1 MKKQRT
7 QQENGL
13 SELQGSDIPKAVR
26 KKNGLRLKA
35 KHHRRL
41 VKGLAGVAACAV
53 LVGGTFAVNALFF
66 NKAAPNTVEEGFVT
80 VSYELPTDGSTPDM
94 HSALENIGYM
104 NTRFRAQT
112 NYYSEMSGTV
122 DTMLTQQVNTWKQ
135 YHDGV
140 LVQTDIT
147 RSSMVNSARQFCYV
161 GDRVIWRDA
170 AGGPST
176 YNGLDTEWQTGD
188 PAGNMTIDDF
198 KASRGLPGTE
208 FSVYVI
214 NEDTLLGAEEVVS
227 NGDGTYS
234 QTYYLDPATDKAPA
248 YYVNQMMTTG
258 GLTGLPTF
266 EYITV
271 TYTFDSTWQV
281 LASDIDESYTATMG
295 ISVGCRATYHTAYEY
310 GTEKAESTVYEDY
323 YSEYASKPATGAEEE
338 SPVTAAG
345 CLSSAFAPVLQGPA
359 TFRLGL
365 TLDDKAVEGLVYVN
379 AADLSAMELRAR
391 IGALYVAYAGGDVY
405 LRIGDNFRGSLDP
418 MQFATLFTAM
428 TGEGDGSALDT
439 DALLEQLGSGTF
451 TVAQDNRSAA
461 LSSVLTISGMELP
474 VDFAF
479 DIAEDGK
486 TVSLDSV
493 TTQLTLAGM
502 QVGAELS
509 YSSASVPEVGDPATY
524 SDLTGMVLKL
534 ADLVTGD
541 AMDVDLAFTLPTEI
555 GDIALRGNVALDF
568 ASLSV
573 RGSLD
578 LAFNGAQKTLDFAY
592 QSDASVVYLA
602 MDGVKVRVAVSDVME
617 IVTDLLGASL
627 AMPEASVDAASLID
641 TLLSLDL
648 ASMVSTSEEGV
659 TIAAGQLLAA
669 LGVSLDLGDV
679 TIGETENGV
688 SVSAMGADIALAPTQ
703 AFTVTA
709 GDYADY
715 VDVGPW
721 LEAVASLATAQAL
734 EADVAYETE
743 ELAVNGT
750 LELDF
755 ATLSVKGE
763 VSVTWNNITKQ
774 IAFAYTQV
782 SGEHIVYL
790 AVDGIK
796 VKASVAEVMDL
807 LGGLFTVKTPETNV
821 DAYELLTALFS
832 LDLSEVITLTND
844 GITLDATQL
853 LALLGVDLSIGEVEV
868 TRTENGVSVSAMGAD
883 IALAPGEAFT
893 VTAGDYADYVDV
905 GPWLEAVASLATAQA
920 LEADVAYETEELAV
934 NGTLELDF
942 ATLSVKGEVSVT
954 WNNITKQIAFA
965 YTQVSGEHIV
975 YLAVDGIKVKASVA
989 EVMDLLGGLFTVK
1002 TPETNVDAYE
1012 LLTALFS
1019 LDLSE
1024 VITLTNDGITLDAT
1038 QLLALLGVDLS
1049 IGDVEL
1055 TRTDDG
1061 VAVSAMGA
1069 DIALAPTQAFTV
1081 TAGDYTD
1088 YVDVVPWLEAVASL
1102 ATAQALEADVA
1113 YETEELAVN
1122 GTLELDFATLSVKG
1136 EVSVTWNNITKQIA
1150 FAYTQVSGEH
1160 IVYLAVDGIKVK
1172 ASVAEVMDLLG
1183 GLFTVKTPETNVD
1196 AYELLTALFS
1206 LDLSEVITLTNDG
1219 ITLDATQLL
1228 ALLGVDLSI
1237 GEVEVTRTENGV
1249 AVSAMGA
1256 DIALA
1261 PTQAFTVTAGDYTDY
1276 VDAVPWIEAIMQLV
1290 QAKAWMLE
1298 ISYTSPDEDIR
1309 LAGTLAFD
1317 LASESV
1323 ACGMNIDVKGV
1334 RKGLSFAYDPDG
1346 DIFCNFDG
1354 IRIRATA
1361 SELTAFLSELLGDMP
1376 QTDESIDVQELLTKL
1391 LSLDLSTLV
1400 TVTEDGIRADATQLL
1415 SLFGIDLALGDVQL
1429 SLFSRGVRI
1438 EALGLTLSLSP
1449 GVPFEVDGGSYHN
1462 YVDVTPLFDEI
1473 MTVLT
1478 KQEIALSGSLDIVYG
1493 DLALDVAVENGVLS
1507 WKNGIALCADLTVT
1521 VGETKL
1527 SVSVDANE
1535 NRVRIVFGT
1544 LAVELSYSE
1553 LEDLKA
1559 TFADVYA
1566 RIAEIVN
1573 RSAANGS
1580 FLPAQAE
1587 ELGSQLGAGA
1597 AVTDLLASLDLQ
1609 SLLQQLKLGGA
1620 SDREGS
1626 IATITLSGAVLDL
1639 CMAQRGVALYVNDFA
1654 LGGVSLGGML
1664 QVCASEGE
1672 NVQVQR
1678 EYLKVRDLCELI
1690 DFVGA
1695 AVGTLASPD
1704 LSIAFTDGVTVN
1716 TADESTKFT
1725 INGKLV
1731 YHSGLSG
1738 AGFPIVVDT
1747 QGKVITVDPDA
1758 YLYFNLLL
1766 DEKDEAGTD
1775 LNFEFWMLDSNG
1787 DRELE
1792 FFVSLSKF
1800 LPDSNTASNPLRF
1813 AVSASDVMTLLS
1825 GGLSL
1830 VGGEGGVLDK
1840 FLVGMGVPEKAV
1852 AALFTVLDE
1861 YLVDK
1866 WLTPDEA
1873 GQFAAVGDML
1883 MNTLGIREKLE
1894 TMLGGVSDTVSGALE
1909 DVDLGS
1915 MAVDPAAYL
1924 KSFGL
1929 SYGDNGEVQFTLRL
1943 NSDLVFGGEGM
1954 QPLTITMSKAES
1966 GGESY
1971 LTAIA
1976 LSNIYGNNNAERTS
1990 IPFAFD
1996 YAALTLVNDGNVATV
2011 TQSGEQIANI
2021 TFANYQNYTFAGVD
2035 DLLKS
2040 LALSAT
2046 HKTQDG
2052 YALNDSFY
2060 ISGTATVS
2068 VIGILN
2074 ITAQIPGITVSL
2086 DENGNISANIKLE
2099 IPAVFGVTNGDTTF
2113 EMTIFDGMAYM
2124 RRTQTTRL
2132 GFGWT
2137 DCNIVNY
2144 RVMPLSSFFADILNQ
2159 LKYILNLT
2167 DLIASQIKPGSTPP
2181 ETVIEDYGV
2190 VLYNYLKSYSYT
2202 AKADGT
2208 GGNWVL
2214 TMNGNYLTD
2223 SVLSDI
2229 GITLGSEQYNGTDN
2243 VLRTLDVTTKLVSI
2257 IDLTA
2262 NLAFRN
2268 PMNTWEEGYSDLT
2281 DDIAAQFENVDF
2293 ASYDWSAQAENYYIV
2308 PEQKTIRYT
2317 LEGEVL
2323 GEQTVWYNGSSML
2336 SQLSYPD
2343 LSGYARE
2350 GYTLAWSDSI
2360 AEDGTISAAY
2370 TPKRYDVTFVSPEKL
2385 GDDWTLQA
2393 DGSYTLAMQ
2402 MDYDAKVE
2410 IRWGESSHTFTVGTQ
2425 NNVFDLGA
2433 VVGDSQVVWNGTE
2446 LDLLANGATI
2456 LIPLMPD
2463 TVIYTSNG
2471 VAFTLGEATNVTT
2484 AEATFNMTYTL
2495 ETPAADGYTFLGWY
2509 MVGENGLT
2517 EVTSLSYT
2525 GGGNETTVS
2534 ALWMSNLQANVTGKS
2549 KVKNG
2554 GSWYNSK
2561 YDHSATVEISGG
2573 KIAGALTDTDSSV
2586 SVSTMY
2592 VFKLAR
2598 VFMFDNQER
2607 TASVSEYRYLS
2618 SASATINA
2626 SGRDEMT
2633 VEVQVT
2639 YTFSY
2644 RTADGTVAQRTVTTP
2659 TLTVVAEF

>member
-104 NTRFRAQT
+104 NSRFRAQT

-135 YHDGV
+135 YSGGV

-365 TLDDKAVEGLVYVN
+365 TLDERAVEGLVYVN
-379 AADLSAMELRAR
+379 AADLSSMEVRAQ
-391 IGALYVAYAGGDVY
+391 IGALYVAYTGEDVY

-428 TGEGDGSALDT
+428 TGEGDGSAPDT

-688 SVSAMGADIALAPTQ
+688 SVSALGADIALAPGE
-703 AFTVTA
+703 AFTVKA
-709 GDYADY
+709 EDYADY

-750 LELDF
+750 LQLDF

-763 VSVTWNNITKQ
+763 AAVAWNGITKNIT
-774 IAFAYTQV
+774 FAYTQV

-821 DAYELLTALFS
+821 DTYELLTALFS

-868 TRTENGVSVSAMGAD
+868 TRTENGVSVSALGAD
-883 IALAPGEAFT
+883 IALAPGE
-893 VTAGDYADYVDV
+893 
-905 GPWLEAVASLATAQA
+905 
-920 LEADVAYETEELAV
+920 
-934 NGTLELDF
+934 
-942 ATLSVKGEVSVT
+942 
-954 WNNITKQIAFA
+954 
-965 YTQVSGEHIV
+965 
-975 YLAVDGIKVKASVA
+975 
-989 EVMDLLGGLFTVK
+989 
-1002 TPETNVDAYE
+1002 
-1012 LLTALFS
+1012 
-1019 LDLSE
+1019 
-1024 VITLTNDGITLDAT
+1024 
-1038 QLLALLGVDLS
+1038 
-1049 IGDVEL
+1049 
-1055 TRTDDG
+1055 
-1061 VAVSAMGA
+1061 
-1069 DIALAPTQAFTV
+1069 
-1081 TAGDYTD
+1081 
-1088 YVDVVPWLEAVASL
+1088 
-1102 ATAQALEADVA
+1102 
-1113 YETEELAVN
+1113 
-1122 GTLELDFATLSVKG
+1122 
-1136 EVSVTWNNITKQIA
+1136 
-1150 FAYTQVSGEH
+1150 
-1160 IVYLAVDGIKVK
+1160 
-1172 ASVAEVMDLLG
+1172 
-1183 GLFTVKTPETNVD
+1183 
-1196 AYELLTALFS
+1196 
-1206 LDLSEVITLTNDG
+1206 
-1219 ITLDATQLL
+1219 
-1228 ALLGVDLSI
+1228 
-1237 GEVEVTRTENGV
+1237 
-1249 AVSAMGA
+1249 
-1256 DIALA
+1256 
-1261 PTQAFTVTAGDYTDY
+1261 AFTVTAGDYTDY

-1309 LAGTLAFD
+1309 LAGALAFD

-1391 LSLDLSTLV
+1391 LSLDLSTLL

-1449 GVPFEVDGGSYHN
+1449 GVPFEVDGGSYRN

-1478 KQEIALSGSLDIVYG
+1478 KQEIALSGSLDVVYG

-1672 NVQVQR
+1672 TVQVQR
-1678 EYLKVRDLCELI
+1678 EYLTVRDLCELI

-1954 QPLTITMSKAES
+1954 QPLTITMSKTDRE
-1966 GGESY
+1966 GESY

-1996 YAALTLVNDGNVATV
+1996 YASLTLVNDGNVATV

-2046 HKTQDG
+2046 NKTQDG

-2074 ITAQIPGITVSL
+2074 ITAQIPGISVSL

-2132 GFGWT
+2132 GLGWT

-2433 VVGDSQVVWNGTE
+2433 VVGDSQVAWNGTE

-2456 LIPLMPD
+2456 LIPLTPD

-2484 AEATFNMTYTL
+2484 AEATFDMTYTL

-2573 KIAGALTDTDSSV
+2573 KLSGALTDTDSSV

>member
-7 QQENGL
+7 QQESEL
-13 SELQGSDIPKAVR
+13 SELKGRDIPKTVR
-26 KKNGLRLKA
+26 KKNGMRLKA

-135 YHDGV
+135 YSGGV

-310 GTEKAESTVYEDY
+310 DTEKAESTVYEDY

-418 MQFATLFTAM
+418 VQFATLFTAM
-428 TGEGDGSALDT
+428 TGEGDGSAPDT

-541 AMDVDLAFTLPTEI
+541 AMDVDLAYTLPTEI

-627 AMPEASVDAASLID
+627 AMPEASVDVASLID
-641 TLLSLDL
+641 ALLSLDL
-648 ASMVSTSEEGV
+648 ASMVSTSEEGITV
-659 TIAAGQLLAA
+659 AAGQLLAA

-688 SVSAMGADIALAPTQ
+688 CVSAMGADIALAPTQ
-703 AFTVTA
+703 AFTVKA
-709 GDYADY
+709 EDYADY

-763 VSVTWNNITKQ
+763 VGVTWNGITKNIT
-774 IAFAYTQV
+774 FAYMQGN
-782 SGEHIVYL
+782 GEHIVYL

-868 TRTENGVSVSAMGAD
+868 TRTENGVSVSALGAD
-883 IALAPGEAFT
+883 IALAPTQAFT

-942 ATLSVKGEVSVT
+942 ATLSVKGEVGVT
-954 WNNITKQIAFA
+954 WNGITKNITFA
-965 YTQVSGEHIV
+965 YMQGNGEHIV

-1055 TRTDDG
+1055 TRTD
-1061 VAVSAMGA
+1061 
-1069 DIALAPTQAFTV
+1069 
-1081 TAGDYTD
+1081 
-1088 YVDVVPWLEAVASL
+1088 
-1102 ATAQALEADVA
+1102 
-1113 YETEELAVN
+1113 
-1122 GTLELDFATLSVKG
+1122 
-1136 EVSVTWNNITKQIA
+1136 
-1150 FAYTQVSGEH
+1150 
-1160 IVYLAVDGIKVK
+1160 
-1172 ASVAEVMDLLG
+1172 
-1183 GLFTVKTPETNVD
+1183 
-1196 AYELLTALFS
+1196 
-1206 LDLSEVITLTNDG
+1206 
-1219 ITLDATQLL
+1219 
-1228 ALLGVDLSI
+1228 
-1237 GEVEVTRTENGV
+1237 NGV

-1261 PTQAFTVTAGDYTDY
+1261 PGEAFTVTAEDYADY
-1276 VDAVPWIEAIMQLV
+1276 VDAVPWIEAILSLA

-1309 LAGTLAFD
+1309 LAGALAFD

-1438 EALGLTLSLSP
+1438 EARGLTLSLSP
-1449 GVPFEVDGGSYHN
+1449 GVPFEVDGGSYRN

-1478 KQEIALSGSLDIVYG
+1478 KQEIALSGSLDVVYG

-1672 NVQVQR
+1672 TVQVQR
-1678 EYLKVRDLCELI
+1678 EYLTVRDLCELI

-1894 TMLGGVSDTVSGALE
+1894 TMLGGVSDTVNGALE

-1954 QPLTITMSKAES
+1954 QPLTITMSKTDRE
-1966 GGESY
+1966 GESY

-2074 ITAQIPGITVSL
+2074 ITAQIPGISVSL

-2484 AEATFNMTYTL
+2484 AEATFDMTYTL

>member
-135 YHDGV
+135 YSGGV

-310 GTEKAESTVYEDY
+310 DTEKAESTVYEDY
-323 YSEYASKPATGAEEE
+323 YSEYASKPATGAEDGN
-338 SPVTAAG
+338 SVTAAG

-379 AADLSAMELRAR
+379 AADLSAMELRAQ
-391 IGALYVAYAGGDVY
+391 IGTLYVAYAGEDVY

-418 MQFATLFTAM
+418 VQFATLFTAM
-428 TGEGDGSALDT
+428 TGEGDGSAPDT
-439 DALLEQLGSGTF
+439 DALLEQLGGGTF

-541 AMDVDLAFTLPTEI
+541 AMDVDLAYTLPTEI

-627 AMPEASVDAASLID
+627 AMPEASVDVASLID
-641 TLLSLDL
+641 ALLSLDL
-648 ASMVSTSEEGV
+648 ASMVSTSEEGITV
-659 TIAAGQLLAA
+659 AAGQLLAA

-688 SVSAMGADIALAPTQ
+688 CVSAMGADIALAPGE

-734 EADVAYETE
+734 EADVAYKTE
-743 ELAVNGT
+743 ELDVSGT

-763 VSVTWNNITKQ
+763 AAVAWNGITKNIT
-774 IAFAYTQV
+774 FAYTQV

-868 TRTENGVSVSAMGAD
+868 TRTENGVSVSALGAD

-893 VTAGDYADYVDV
+893 VTAGDYADYVDA

-942 ATLSVKGEVSVT
+942 ATLSVKGEAAVT
-954 WNNITKQIAFA
+954 WNGITKNITFA
-965 YTQVSGEHIV
+965 YTQASGEHIV

-1002 TPETNVDAYE
+1002 
-1012 LLTALFS
+1012 
-1019 LDLSE
+1019 
-1024 VITLTNDGITLDAT
+1024 I
-1038 QLLALLGVDLS
+1038 
-1049 IGDVEL
+1049 
-1055 TRTDDG
+1055 
-1061 VAVSAMGA
+1061 
-1069 DIALAPTQAFTV
+1069 
-1081 TAGDYTD
+1081 
-1088 YVDVVPWLEAVASL
+1088 
-1102 ATAQALEADVA
+1102 
-1113 YETEELAVN
+1113 
-1122 GTLELDFATLSVKG
+1122 
-1136 EVSVTWNNITKQIA
+1136 
-1150 FAYTQVSGEH
+1150 
-1160 IVYLAVDGIKVK
+1160 
-1172 ASVAEVMDLLG
+1172 
-1183 GLFTVKTPETNVD
+1183 PETNVD

-1261 PTQAFTVTAGDYTDY
+1261 PTQAFTVTAGDYTDH

-1391 LSLDLSTLV
+1391 LSLDLSTLL
-1400 TVTEDGIRADATQLL
+1400 TVAEDGIRADATQLL

-1449 GVPFEVDGGSYHN
+1449 GVPFEVDGGSYRN

-1478 KQEIALSGSLDIVYG
+1478 KQEIALSGSLDVVYG

-1639 CMAQRGVALYVNDFA
+1639 CMAHRGVALYVNDFA

-1672 NVQVQR
+1672 TVQVQR

-1792 FFVSLSKF
+1792 FYVSLSKF

-1873 GQFAAVGDML
+1873 GQFAAVGGML

-1954 QPLTITMSKAES
+1954 QPLTITMSKTDRE
-1966 GGESY
+1966 GESY

-2132 GFGWT
+2132 GLGWT

-2293 ASYDWSAQAENYYIV
+2293 ASYDWSAQAEGFIAPEPRIV
-2308 PEQKTIRYT
+2308 RYT

-2323 GEQTVWYNGSSML
+2323 GEQTVWYDGSSMR

-2433 VVGDSQVVWNGTE
+2433 VVGDSQVAWNGTE

-2456 LIPLMPD
+2456 LIPLTPD

-2471 VAFTLGEATNVTT
+2471 VAFTLGESTNVTT
-2484 AEATFNMTYTL
+2484 AEATFDMTYTL

-2573 KIAGALTDTDSSV
+2573 KLSGALTDTDSSV

-2592 VFKLAR
+2592 VFKLAK
-2598 VFMFDNQER
+2598 VLMFDNQER

-2644 RTADGTVAQRTVTTP
+2644 RTVDGTVAQRTVTTP

>member
-310 GTEKAESTVYEDY
+310 DTEKAESTVYEDY

-379 AADLSAMELRAR
+379 AADLSSMEVRAQ
-391 IGALYVAYAGGDVY
+391 IGALYVAYAGEDVY

-428 TGEGDGSALDT
+428 TGEGDGSAPDT
-439 DALLEQLGSGTF
+439 DALLEQLGGGTF
-451 TVAQDNRSAA
+451 TVAQDNRSAT

-555 GDIALRGNVALDF
+555 GDVALRGNVALDF

-602 MDGVKVRVAVSDVME
+602 VDGVKVRVAVSDVME

-688 SVSAMGADIALAPTQ
+688 CVSAMGADIALAPGE

-774 IAFAYTQV
+774 ITFAYTQA

-868 TRTENGVSVSAMGAD
+868 TRTENGVCVSALGAD
-883 IALAPGEAFT
+883 ISLAPGEAFT
-893 VTAGDYADYVDV
+893 VTAGDYTDYVDV

-920 LEADVAYETEELAV
+920 LEADVAYKTEELAV

-942 ATLSVKGEVSVT
+942 ATLSVKGEAAVT
-954 WNNITKQIAFA
+954 WNGITKNITFAYTQASGEHIVYLAVDGIKVKASVAEVMDLLGGLFTVKTPETNVDAYELLTALFSLDLSEVITLTDEGMTLDATQLLALLGVDLSIGEVEVTRTENGVSVSALGADIALAPTQAFTVTAGDYADYVDVVPWLEAVASLATAQALEADVAYKTEEFAVNGTLELDFATLSVKGEAAVAWNGITKNITFA

-1024 VITLTNDGITLDAT
+1024 VITLTD
-1038 QLLALLGVDLS
+1038 
-1049 IGDVEL
+1049 E
-1055 TRTDDG
+1055 
-1061 VAVSAMGA
+1061 
-1069 DIALAPTQAFTV
+1069 
-1081 TAGDYTD
+1081 
-1088 YVDVVPWLEAVASL
+1088 
-1102 ATAQALEADVA
+1102 
-1113 YETEELAVN
+1113 
-1122 GTLELDFATLSVKG
+1122 
-1136 EVSVTWNNITKQIA
+1136 
-1150 FAYTQVSGEH
+1150 
-1160 IVYLAVDGIKVK
+1160 
-1172 ASVAEVMDLLG
+1172 
-1183 GLFTVKTPETNVD
+1183 
-1196 AYELLTALFS
+1196 
-1206 LDLSEVITLTNDG
+1206 G

-1261 PTQAFTVTAGDYTDY
+1261 PTQAFTVTAGDYADY
-1276 VDAVPWIEAIMQLV
+1276 VDAVPWLEAILSLA

-1391 LSLDLSTLV
+1391 LSLDLSTLL

-1429 SLFSRGVRI
+1429 SLFSRGVRV

-1449 GVPFEVDGGSYHN
+1449 GVPFEVDGGSYRN

-1507 WKNGIALCADLTVT
+1507 WKNGIALYADLTVT

-1609 SLLQQLKLGGA
+1609 SLLQQLSLGGA

-1672 NVQVQR
+1672 TVQVQR
-1678 EYLKVRDLCELI
+1678 EYLTVRDLCELI

-1704 LSIAFTDGVTVN
+1704 LSIVFTDGVTVN
-1716 TADESTKFT
+1716 TADGSNKFT

-1747 QGKVITVDPDA
+1747 QGKVVTVDPDA

-1766 DEKDEAGTD
+1766 NEVSEAGTD

-1792 FFVSLSKF
+1792 FYVSLSKF

-1990 IPFAFD
+1990 ISFAFD

-2074 ITAQIPGITVSL
+2074 ITAQIPGISVSL

-2132 GFGWT
+2132 GLGWT

-2484 AEATFNMTYTL
+2484 AEATFDMTYTL

-2592 VFKLAR
+2592 VFKLAK
-2598 VFMFDNQER
+2598 VLMFDNQER
-2607 TASVSEYRYLS
+2607 TAEVSDHRYLS
-2618 SASATINA
+2618 SASTTINA

>member
-66 NKAAPNTVEEGFVT
+66 NKAAPNTVDEGFVT

-439 DALLEQLGSGTF
+439 DALLEQLGGGTF
-451 TVAQDNRSAA
+451 TVAQDNRSAT

-602 MDGVKVRVAVSDVME
+602 VDGVKVRVAVSDVME

-715 VDVGPW
+715 VDAGPW

-734 EADVAYETE
+734 EADVAYKTG

-763 VSVTWNNITKQ
+763 VSVNWNNITKQ
-774 IAFAYTQV
+774 ITFAYTQASGEHIV
-782 SGEHIVYL
+782 YLAVDGIKVKASVAEVMDLLGGLFTVKTPETNVDAYELLTTLFSLDLSEVITLTDEGMTVDATQLLALLGVDLSIGDVEVTRTENGVSVSALGADIALAPGEAFTVTAGDYTDYVDVVPWLEAVASLATAQALEADVAYKTGELAVNGTLELDFATLSVKGEVSVNWNNITKQITFAYTQASGEHIVYL

-832 LDLSEVITLTND
+832 LDLSEV
-844 GITLDATQL
+844 
-853 LALLGVDLSIGEVEV
+853 V
-868 TRTENGVSVSAMGAD
+868 
-883 IALAPGEAFT
+883 
-893 VTAGDYADYVDV
+893 
-905 GPWLEAVASLATAQA
+905 
-920 LEADVAYETEELAV
+920 
-934 NGTLELDF
+934 
-942 ATLSVKGEVSVT
+942 
-954 WNNITKQIAFA
+954 
-965 YTQVSGEHIV
+965 
-975 YLAVDGIKVKASVA
+975 
-989 EVMDLLGGLFTVK
+989 
-1002 TPETNVDAYE
+1002 
-1012 LLTALFS
+1012 
-1019 LDLSE
+1019 
-1024 VITLTNDGITLDAT
+1024 TLTNDGITLDAT

-1055 TRTDDG
+1055 TRTD
-1061 VAVSAMGA
+1061 
-1069 DIALAPTQAFTV
+1069 
-1081 TAGDYTD
+1081 
-1088 YVDVVPWLEAVASL
+1088 
-1102 ATAQALEADVA
+1102 
-1113 YETEELAVN
+1113 
-1122 GTLELDFATLSVKG
+1122 
-1136 EVSVTWNNITKQIA
+1136 
-1150 FAYTQVSGEH
+1150 
-1160 IVYLAVDGIKVK
+1160 
-1172 ASVAEVMDLLG
+1172 
-1183 GLFTVKTPETNVD
+1183 
-1196 AYELLTALFS
+1196 
-1206 LDLSEVITLTNDG
+1206 
-1219 ITLDATQLL
+1219 
-1228 ALLGVDLSI
+1228 
-1237 GEVEVTRTENGV
+1237 NGV

-1261 PTQAFTVTAGDYTDY
+1261 PGEAFTVTAGDYTDY
-1276 VDAVPWIEAIMQLV
+1276 VDAVPWIEAILSLA

-1309 LAGTLAFD
+1309 LAGALAFD

-1334 RKGLSFAYDPDG
+1334 RKGLSFAYSVDG
-1346 DIFCNFDG
+1346 DIFFNFDG

-1361 SELTAFLSELLGDMP
+1361 SELAAFLSELLGDMP

-1400 TVTEDGIRADATQLL
+1400 TVTEDGICADATQLL

-1429 SLFSRGVRI
+1429 SLFSRGVRV

-1449 GVPFEVDGGSYHN
+1449 GVPFEVDGGSYRN

-1672 NVQVQR
+1672 TVQVQR
-1678 EYLKVRDLCELI
+1678 EYLTVRDLCELI

-1725 INGKLV
+1725 IDGKLV

-1747 QGKVITVDPDA
+1747 QGKVITVNPDA

-1954 QPLTITMSKAES
+1954 QPLTITMSKTDRE
-1966 GGESY
+1966 GESY

-1996 YAALTLVNDGNVATV
+1996 YASLTLVNDGNVATV

-2074 ITAQIPGITVSL
+2074 ITAQIPGISVSL

-2132 GFGWT
+2132 GLGWT

-2433 VVGDSQVVWNGTE
+2433 VVGDSQVAWNGTE

-2456 LIPLMPD
+2456 LIPLTPD

-2471 VAFTLGEATNVTT
+2471 VAFTLGESTNVTT
-2484 AEATFNMTYTL
+2484 AEATFDMTYTL

-2509 MVGENGLT
+2509 MVGENGMT

-2534 ALWMSNLQANVTGKS
+2534 ALWMSDLLANVTGKS

-2607 TASVSEYRYLS
+2607 TASISEYRYLS

>member
-7 QQENGL
+7 QQESEL
-13 SELQGSDIPKAVR
+13 SELKGRDIPKTVR
-26 KKNGLRLKA
+26 KKNGMRLKA

-135 YHDGV
+135 YSGGV

-310 GTEKAESTVYEDY
+310 DTEKAESTVYEDY

-418 MQFATLFTAM
+418 VQFATLFTAM
-428 TGEGDGSALDT
+428 TGEGDGSAPDT

-541 AMDVDLAFTLPTEI
+541 AMDVDLAYTLPTEI

-627 AMPEASVDAASLID
+627 AMPEASVDVASLID
-641 TLLSLDL
+641 ALLSLDL
-648 ASMVSTSEEGV
+648 ASMVSTSEEGITV
-659 TIAAGQLLAA
+659 AAGQLLAA

-688 SVSAMGADIALAPTQ
+688 CVSAMGADIALAPTQ
-703 AFTVTA
+703 AFTVKA
-709 GDYADY
+709 EDYADY

-774 IAFAYTQV
+774 IAFAYTQA

-868 TRTENGVSVSAMGAD
+868 TRTENGVSVSALGAD
-883 IALAPGEAFT
+883 IALAPTQAFT

-965 YTQVSGEHIV
+965 YTQASGEHIV

-1055 TRTDDG
+1055 TRTD
-1061 VAVSAMGA
+1061 
-1069 DIALAPTQAFTV
+1069 
-1081 TAGDYTD
+1081 
-1088 YVDVVPWLEAVASL
+1088 
-1102 ATAQALEADVA
+1102 
-1113 YETEELAVN
+1113 
-1122 GTLELDFATLSVKG
+1122 
-1136 EVSVTWNNITKQIA
+1136 
-1150 FAYTQVSGEH
+1150 
-1160 IVYLAVDGIKVK
+1160 
-1172 ASVAEVMDLLG
+1172 
-1183 GLFTVKTPETNVD
+1183 
-1196 AYELLTALFS
+1196 
-1206 LDLSEVITLTNDG
+1206 
-1219 ITLDATQLL
+1219 
-1228 ALLGVDLSI
+1228 
-1237 GEVEVTRTENGV
+1237 NGV

-1261 PTQAFTVTAGDYTDY
+1261 PGEAFTVTAEDYADY
-1276 VDAVPWIEAIMQLV
+1276 VDAVPWIEAILSLA

-1309 LAGTLAFD
+1309 LAGALAFD

-1438 EALGLTLSLSP
+1438 EARGLTLSLSP
-1449 GVPFEVDGGSYHN
+1449 GVPFEVDGGSYRN

-1478 KQEIALSGSLDIVYG
+1478 KQEIALSGSLDVVYG

-1672 NVQVQR
+1672 TVQVQR
-1678 EYLKVRDLCELI
+1678 EYLTVRDLCELI

-1894 TMLGGVSDTVSGALE
+1894 TMLGGVSDTVNGALE

-1954 QPLTITMSKAES
+1954 QPLTITMSKTDRE
-1966 GGESY
+1966 GESY

-2074 ITAQIPGITVSL
+2074 ITAQIPGISVSL

-2484 AEATFNMTYTL
+2484 AEATFDMTYTL

>member
-135 YHDGV
+135 YSGGV

-379 AADLSAMELRAR
+379 AADLSAMELRAQ
-391 IGALYVAYAGGDVY
+391 IGTLYVAYAGGDVY

-428 TGEGDGSALDT
+428 MGEGDGSALDT
-439 DALLEQLGSGTF
+439 DALLEQLGGGTF
-451 TVAQDNRSAA
+451 TVAQDNRSAT

-541 AMDVDLAFTLPTEI
+541 AMDVDLAYTLPTEI

-578 LAFNGAQKTLDFAY
+578 LVFNGAQKTLDFAY

-602 MDGVKVRVAVSDVME
+602 VDGVKVRVAVSDVME

-627 AMPEASVDAASLID
+627 AMPEASVDVASLID

-648 ASMVSTSEEGV
+648 ASMVSTSEEGITV
-659 TIAAGQLLAA
+659 AAGQLLAA

-688 SVSAMGADIALAPTQ
+688 CVSAMGADIALAPGE

-734 EADVAYETE
+734 EADVAYKTE

-763 VSVTWNNITKQ
+763 AAVAWNGITKNIT
-774 IAFAYTQV
+774 FAYTQA

-832 LDLSEVITLTND
+832 LDLSEVITLTD
-844 GITLDATQL
+844 EGMTVDATQL

-868 TRTENGVSVSAMGAD
+868 TRTENGVSVSALGAD
-883 IALAPGEAFT
+883 IALAPTQAFT
-893 VTAGDYADYVDV
+893 VTAGDYTDYVDV

-920 LEADVAYETEELAV
+920 LEADVAYKTEELAV

-942 ATLSVKGEVSVT
+942 ATLSVKGEAAVA
-954 WNNITKQIAFA
+954 WNGITKNITFA
-965 YTQVSGEHIV
+965 YTQASGEHIV

-1055 TRTDDG
+1055 TRTDNG
-1061 VAVSAMGA
+1061 VCVSALGA
-1069 DIALAPTQAFTV
+1069 DIALAP
-1081 TAGDYTD
+1081 
-1088 YVDVVPWLEAVASL
+1088 
-1102 ATAQALEADVA
+1102 
-1113 YETEELAVN
+1113 
-1122 GTLELDFATLSVKG
+1122 G
-1136 EVSVTWNNITKQIA
+1136 E
-1150 FAYTQVSGEH
+1150 
-1160 IVYLAVDGIKVK
+1160 
-1172 ASVAEVMDLLG
+1172 
-1183 GLFTVKTPETNVD
+1183 
-1196 AYELLTALFS
+1196 
-1206 LDLSEVITLTNDG
+1206 
-1219 ITLDATQLL
+1219 
-1228 ALLGVDLSI
+1228 
-1237 GEVEVTRTENGV
+1237 
-1249 AVSAMGA
+1249 
-1256 DIALA
+1256 
-1261 PTQAFTVTAGDYTDY
+1261 AFTVTAGDYTDY
-1276 VDAVPWIEAIMQLV
+1276 VDAVPWIEAILSLA

-1309 LAGTLAFD
+1309 LVGTLAFD

-1323 ACGMNIDVKGV
+1323 ACGMNIDFEGV
-1334 RKGLSFAYDPDG
+1334 RKGLSFAYSVDG
-1346 DIFCNFDG
+1346 DIFFNFDG

-1361 SELTAFLSELLGDMP
+1361 SELAAFLSELLGDMP

-1449 GVPFEVDGGSYHN
+1449 GVPFEVDGGSYRN

-1478 KQEIALSGSLDIVYG
+1478 KQEIALSGSLNVVYG

-1672 NVQVQR
+1672 TVQVQR
-1678 EYLKVRDLCELI
+1678 EYLTVRDLCELI

-1716 TADESTKFT
+1716 TADGSTKFT
-1725 INGKLV
+1725 IDGKLV

-1954 QPLTITMSKAES
+1954 QPLTITMSKTDRE
-1966 GGESY
+1966 GESY

-2074 ITAQIPGITVSL
+2074 ITAQIPGISVSL

-2132 GFGWT
+2132 GLGWT

-2167 DLIASQIKPGSTPP
+2167 DLIASQIKPGSTTP

-2229 GITLGSEQYNGTDN
+2229 GISLGSEQYNGTDN

-2293 ASYDWSAQAENYYIV
+2293 ASYDWSAQAEGFIAPEPRIV
-2308 PEQKTIRYT
+2308 RYT

-2323 GEQTVWYNGSSML
+2323 GEQTVWYDGSSML

-2471 VAFTLGEATNVTT
+2471 VSFTLGEATNVTT
-2484 AEATFNMTYTL
+2484 AEATFDMTYTL

>member
-1 MKKQRT
+1 
-7 QQENGL
+7 
-13 SELQGSDIPKAVR
+13 
-26 KKNGLRLKA
+26 
-35 KHHRRL
+35 
-41 VKGLAGVAACAV
+41 
-53 LVGGTFAVNALFF
+53 
-66 NKAAPNTVEEGFVT
+66 
-80 VSYELPTDGSTPDM
+80 
-94 HSALENIGYM
+94 
-104 NTRFRAQT
+104 
-112 NYYSEMSGTV
+112 
-122 DTMLTQQVNTWKQ
+122 
-135 YHDGV
+135 
-140 LVQTDIT
+140 
-147 RSSMVNSARQFCYV
+147 
-161 GDRVIWRDA
+161 
-170 AGGPST
+170 
-176 YNGLDTEWQTGD
+176 
-188 PAGNMTIDDF
+188 
-198 KASRGLPGTE
+198 
-208 FSVYVI
+208 
-214 NEDTLLGAEEVVS
+214 
-227 NGDGTYS
+227 
-234 QTYYLDPATDKAPA
+234 
-248 YYVNQMMTTG
+248 
-258 GLTGLPTF
+258 
-266 EYITV
+266 
-271 TYTFDSTWQV
+271 
-281 LASDIDESYTATMG
+281 
-295 ISVGCRATYHTAYEY
+295 
-310 GTEKAESTVYEDY
+310 
-323 YSEYASKPATGAEEE
+323 
-338 SPVTAAG
+338 
-345 CLSSAFAPVLQGPA
+345 
-359 TFRLGL
+359 
-365 TLDDKAVEGLVYVN
+365 
-379 AADLSAMELRAR
+379 
-391 IGALYVAYAGGDVY
+391 
-405 LRIGDNFRGSLDP
+405 
-418 MQFATLFTAM
+418 
-428 TGEGDGSALDT
+428 
-439 DALLEQLGSGTF
+439 
-451 TVAQDNRSAA
+451 
-461 LSSVLTISGMELP
+461 
-474 VDFAF
+474 
-479 DIAEDGK
+479 
-486 TVSLDSV
+486 
-493 TTQLTLAGM
+493 
-502 QVGAELS
+502 
-509 YSSASVPEVGDPATY
+509 
-524 SDLTGMVLKL
+524 
-534 ADLVTGD
+534 
-541 AMDVDLAFTLPTEI
+541 
-555 GDIALRGNVALDF
+555 
-568 ASLSV
+568 
-573 RGSLD
+573 
-578 LAFNGAQKTLDFAY
+578 
-592 QSDASVVYLA
+592 
-602 MDGVKVRVAVSDVME
+602 
-617 IVTDLLGASL
+617 
-627 AMPEASVDAASLID
+627 
-641 TLLSLDL
+641 
-648 ASMVSTSEEGV
+648 
-659 TIAAGQLLAA
+659 
-669 LGVSLDLGDV
+669 
-679 TIGETENGV
+679 
-688 SVSAMGADIALAPTQ
+688 MGADIALAPGE
-703 AFTVTA
+703 AFTVKA
-709 GDYADY
+709 EDYADY

-750 LELDF
+750 LQLDF

-774 IAFAYTQV
+774 IAFAYTQ
-782 SGEHIVYL
+782 
-790 AVDGIK
+790 A
-796 VKASVAEVMDL
+796 
-807 LGGLFTVKTPETNV
+807 
-821 DAYELLTALFS
+821 
-832 LDLSEVITLTND
+832 
-844 GITLDATQL
+844 
-853 LALLGVDLSIGEVEV
+853 
-868 TRTENGVSVSAMGAD
+868 
-883 IALAPGEAFT
+883 
-893 VTAGDYADYVDV
+893 
-905 GPWLEAVASLATAQA
+905 
-920 LEADVAYETEELAV
+920 
-934 NGTLELDF
+934 
-942 ATLSVKGEVSVT
+942 
-954 WNNITKQIAFA
+954 
-965 YTQVSGEHIV
+965 SGEHIV

-1055 TRTDDG
+1055 TRTD
-1061 VAVSAMGA
+1061 
-1069 DIALAPTQAFTV
+1069 
-1081 TAGDYTD
+1081 
-1088 YVDVVPWLEAVASL
+1088 
-1102 ATAQALEADVA
+1102 
-1113 YETEELAVN
+1113 
-1122 GTLELDFATLSVKG
+1122 
-1136 EVSVTWNNITKQIA
+1136 
-1150 FAYTQVSGEH
+1150 
-1160 IVYLAVDGIKVK
+1160 
-1172 ASVAEVMDLLG
+1172 
-1183 GLFTVKTPETNVD
+1183 
-1196 AYELLTALFS
+1196 
-1206 LDLSEVITLTNDG
+1206 
-1219 ITLDATQLL
+1219 
-1228 ALLGVDLSI
+1228 
-1237 GEVEVTRTENGV
+1237 NGV

-1261 PTQAFTVTAGDYTDY
+1261 PGEAFTVTAGDYADY
-1276 VDAVPWIEAIMQLV
+1276 VDAGPWIEAILSLA

-1298 ISYTSPDEDIR
+1298 ISYTSPDGDIR

-1334 RKGLSFAYDPDG
+1334 RKGLSFAYSVDG
-1346 DIFCNFDG
+1346 DIFFNFDG

-1361 SELTAFLSELLGDMP
+1361 SELAAFLSELLGDMP

-1449 GVPFEVDGGSYHN
+1449 GVPFEVDGGSYRN

-1478 KQEIALSGSLDIVYG
+1478 KQEIALSGSLDVVYG

-1672 NVQVQR
+1672 TVQVQR
-1678 EYLKVRDLCELI
+1678 EYLTVRDLCELI

-1894 TMLGGVSDTVSGALE
+1894 TMLDGVSDTVSGALE

-1915 MAVDPAAYL
+1915 VAVDPAAYL
-1924 KSFGL
+1924 KEFGL
-1929 SYGDNGEVQFTLRL
+1929 SYGDNGEVRFTLAL

-1954 QPLTITMSKAES
+1954 QPLTITMSKAER

-2021 TFANYQNYTFAGVD
+2021 AFANYQNYTFAGVD

-2086 DENGNISANIKLE
+2086 DESGNISANIKLE
-2099 IPAVFGVTNGDTTF
+2099 IPAVIGVTNGDTTF

-2229 GITLGSEQYNGTDN
+2229 GISLGSEQYNGTDN

-2293 ASYDWSAQAENYYIV
+2293 ASYDWSAQAEGFIAPEPRIV
-2308 PEQKTIRYT
+2308 RYT

-2323 GEQTVWYNGSSML
+2323 GEQTVWYDGSSML

-2471 VAFTLGEATNVTT
+2471 VAFTLGEETNVTT
-2484 AEATFNMTYTL
+2484 AEATFDMTYTL

-2573 KIAGALTDTDSSV
+2573 KLSGALTDTDSSV

-2592 VFKLAR
+2592 VFKLAK
-2598 VFMFDNQER
+2598 VLMFDNQER

>member
-428 TGEGDGSALDT
+428 TGEGDGSAPDT
-439 DALLEQLGSGTF
+439 DALLEQLGGGTF

-541 AMDVDLAFTLPTEI
+541 AMDVDLAFTLPTEL

-688 SVSAMGADIALAPTQ
+688 C
-703 AFTVTA
+703 
-709 GDYADY
+709 
-715 VDVGPW
+715 
-721 LEAVASLATAQAL
+721 
-734 EADVAYETE
+734 
-743 ELAVNGT
+743 
-750 LELDF
+750 
-755 ATLSVKGE
+755 
-763 VSVTWNNITKQ
+763 
-774 IAFAYTQV
+774 
-782 SGEHIVYL
+782 
-790 AVDGIK
+790 
-796 VKASVAEVMDL
+796 
-807 LGGLFTVKTPETNV
+807 
-821 DAYELLTALFS
+821 
-832 LDLSEVITLTND
+832 
-844 GITLDATQL
+844 
-853 LALLGVDLSIGEVEV
+853 
-868 TRTENGVSVSAMGAD
+868 VSAMGAD

-893 VTAGDYADYVDV
+893 VTAGDYADYVDA

-920 LEADVAYETEELAV
+920 LEADVAYEAEELAV
-934 NGTLELDF
+934 SGTLELDF
-942 ATLSVKGEVSVT
+942 ATLSVKGEVSVN
-954 WNNITKQIAFA
+954 WNNITKQITFA
-965 YTQVSGEHIV
+965 YTQASGEHIV

-1055 TRTDDG
+1055 TRTD
-1061 VAVSAMGA
+1061 
-1069 DIALAPTQAFTV
+1069 
-1081 TAGDYTD
+1081 
-1088 YVDVVPWLEAVASL
+1088 
-1102 ATAQALEADVA
+1102 
-1113 YETEELAVN
+1113 
-1122 GTLELDFATLSVKG
+1122 
-1136 EVSVTWNNITKQIA
+1136 
-1150 FAYTQVSGEH
+1150 
-1160 IVYLAVDGIKVK
+1160 
-1172 ASVAEVMDLLG
+1172 
-1183 GLFTVKTPETNVD
+1183 
-1196 AYELLTALFS
+1196 
-1206 LDLSEVITLTNDG
+1206 
-1219 ITLDATQLL
+1219 
-1228 ALLGVDLSI
+1228 
-1237 GEVEVTRTENGV
+1237 NGV

-1261 PTQAFTVTAGDYTDY
+1261 PGEAFTVTAGDYTDY

-1309 LAGTLAFD
+1309 LAGALAFD

-1429 SLFSRGVRI
+1429 SLFSCGVRI

-1449 GVPFEVDGGSYHN
+1449 GVPFEVDDGSYRN

-1478 KQEIALSGSLDIVYG
+1478 KQEIALSGSLDVDYG

-1553 LEDLKA
+1553 LEDLKV

-1672 NVQVQR
+1672 TVQVQR
-1678 EYLKVRDLCELI
+1678 EYLTVRDLCELI

-1716 TADESTKFT
+1716 TADGSNKFT

-1747 QGKVITVDPDA
+1747 QGKVVTVDPDA

-1766 DEKDEAGTD
+1766 NEVSEAGTD

-1792 FFVSLSKF
+1792 FYVSLSKF

-1883 MNTLGIREKLE
+1883 MNTLGIKEKLE

-1924 KSFGL
+1924 ELFGL

-1990 IPFAFD
+1990 ISFAFD

-2074 ITAQIPGITVSL
+2074 ITAQIPGISVSL

-2132 GFGWT
+2132 GLGWT

-2456 LIPLMPD
+2456 LIPLTPD

-2471 VAFTLGEATNVTT
+2471 VSFTLGETTNVTT
-2484 AEATFNMTYTL
+2484 AEATFDMTYTL

-2607 TASVSEYRYLS
+2607 TAEVSDHRYLS
-2618 SASATINA
+2618 SASTTINA

>member
-1 MKKQRT
+1 MKTQRT
-7 QQENGL
+7 QQESEL
-13 SELQGSDIPKAVR
+13 SELKGRDIPKTVR
-26 KKNGLRLKA
+26 KKNGMRLKA

-135 YHDGV
+135 YSGGV

-418 MQFATLFTAM
+418 VQFATLFTAM
-428 TGEGDGSALDT
+428 TGEGDGSAPDT

-641 TLLSLDL
+641 ALLSLDL

-688 SVSAMGADIALAPTQ
+688 CVSAMGADIALAPGE
-703 AFTVTA
+703 AFTVKA
-709 GDYADY
+709 EDYADY

-763 VSVTWNNITKQ
+763 AAVAWNGITKNIT
-774 IAFAYTQV
+774 
-782 SGEHIVYL
+782 
-790 AVDGIK
+790 
-796 VKASVAEVMDL
+796 
-807 LGGLFTVKTPETNV
+807 
-821 DAYELLTALFS
+821 
-832 LDLSEVITLTND
+832 
-844 GITLDATQL
+844 
-853 LALLGVDLSIGEVEV
+853 
-868 TRTENGVSVSAMGAD
+868 
-883 IALAPGEAFT
+883 
-893 VTAGDYADYVDV
+893 
-905 GPWLEAVASLATAQA
+905 
-920 LEADVAYETEELAV
+920 
-934 NGTLELDF
+934 
-942 ATLSVKGEVSVT
+942 
-954 WNNITKQIAFA
+954 FA

-1055 TRTDDG
+1055 TRTD
-1061 VAVSAMGA
+1061 
-1069 DIALAPTQAFTV
+1069 
-1081 TAGDYTD
+1081 
-1088 YVDVVPWLEAVASL
+1088 
-1102 ATAQALEADVA
+1102 
-1113 YETEELAVN
+1113 
-1122 GTLELDFATLSVKG
+1122 
-1136 EVSVTWNNITKQIA
+1136 
-1150 FAYTQVSGEH
+1150 
-1160 IVYLAVDGIKVK
+1160 
-1172 ASVAEVMDLLG
+1172 
-1183 GLFTVKTPETNVD
+1183 
-1196 AYELLTALFS
+1196 
-1206 LDLSEVITLTNDG
+1206 
-1219 ITLDATQLL
+1219 
-1228 ALLGVDLSI
+1228 
-1237 GEVEVTRTENGV
+1237 NGV

-1261 PTQAFTVTAGDYTDY
+1261 PGEAFTVTAGDYTDY

-1309 LAGTLAFD
+1309 LAGALAFD

-1391 LSLDLSTLV
+1391 LSLDLSTLL

-1449 GVPFEVDGGSYHN
+1449 GVPFEVDGGSYRN

-1478 KQEIALSGSLDIVYG
+1478 KQEIALSGSLDVVYG

-1672 NVQVQR
+1672 TVQVQR

-1725 INGKLV
+1725 IDGKLV

-1792 FFVSLSKF
+1792 FYVSLSKF

-1990 IPFAFD
+1990 ISFAFD

-2074 ITAQIPGITVSL
+2074 ITAQIPGISVSL

-2132 GFGWT
+2132 GLGWT

-2159 LKYILNLT
+2159 LKYILNVI
-2167 DLIASQIKPGSTPP
+2167 DLIASQIKPGSTTP

-2229 GITLGSEQYNGTDN
+2229 GISLGSEQYNGTDN

-2456 LIPLMPD
+2456 LIPLTPD

-2471 VAFTLGEATNVTT
+2471 VAFTLGESTNVTT
-2484 AEATFNMTYTL
+2484 AEATFDMTYTL

-2573 KIAGALTDTDSSV
+2573 KLSGALTDTDSSV

-2607 TASVSEYRYLS
+2607 TAEVSDHRYLS

>member
-379 AADLSAMELRAR
+379 AADLSAMELRAQ
-391 IGALYVAYAGGDVY
+391 IGTLYVAYAGGDVY

-418 MQFATLFTAM
+418 MQFATLFTTM

-439 DALLEQLGSGTF
+439 DALLEQLGGGTF

-541 AMDVDLAFTLPTEI
+541 AMDVDLAYTLPTEI

-602 MDGVKVRVAVSDVME
+602 MDGVQVRVAVSDVME

-627 AMPEASVDAASLID
+627 AMPEASVDVASLID

-648 ASMVSTSEEGV
+648 ASMVSTSEEGITV
-659 TIAAGQLLAA
+659 AAGQLLAA

-688 SVSAMGADIALAPTQ
+688 CVSAMGADIALAPTQ

-763 VSVTWNNITKQ
+763 VAVTWNNITKQ
-774 IAFAYTQV
+774 IAFAYTQ
-782 SGEHIVYL
+782 
-790 AVDGIK
+790 A
-796 VKASVAEVMDL
+796 
-807 LGGLFTVKTPETNV
+807 
-821 DAYELLTALFS
+821 
-832 LDLSEVITLTND
+832 
-844 GITLDATQL
+844 
-853 LALLGVDLSIGEVEV
+853 
-868 TRTENGVSVSAMGAD
+868 
-883 IALAPGEAFT
+883 
-893 VTAGDYADYVDV
+893 
-905 GPWLEAVASLATAQA
+905 
-920 LEADVAYETEELAV
+920 
-934 NGTLELDF
+934 
-942 ATLSVKGEVSVT
+942 
-954 WNNITKQIAFA
+954 
-965 YTQVSGEHIV
+965 SGEHIV

-1055 TRTDDG
+1055 TRTDNG

-1069 DIALAPTQAFTV
+1069 DIALAPGEAFTV
-1081 TAGDYTD
+1081 TAGDYAD
-1088 YVDVVPWLEAVASL
+1088 YVDVGPWLEAVASL

-1136 EVSVTWNNITKQIA
+1136 EVAVTWNNITKQIA
-1150 FAYTQVSGEH
+1150 FAYTQASGEH

-1237 GEVEVTRTENGV
+1237 GDVELTRTDNGV

-1261 PTQAFTVTAGDYTDY
+1261 PGEAFTVTAGDYADY

-1391 LSLDLSTLV
+1391 LSLDLSTLL

-1429 SLFSRGVRI
+1429 SLFSRGVRV

-1449 GVPFEVDGGSYHN
+1449 GVPFEVDGGSYRN

-1609 SLLQQLKLGGA
+1609 SLLQQLSLGGA

-1672 NVQVQR
+1672 TAQVQR

-1716 TADESTKFT
+1716 TADGSTKFT

-2074 ITAQIPGITVSL
+2074 ITAQIPGISVSL

-2229 GITLGSEQYNGTDN
+2229 GISLGSEQYNGTDN

-2293 ASYDWSAQAENYYIV
+2293 ASYDWSAQAEGFIAPEPRIV
-2308 PEQKTIRYT
+2308 RYA

-2323 GEQTVWYNGSSML
+2323 GEQTVWYDGSSML

-2471 VAFTLGEATNVTT
+2471 VSFTLGEATNVTT
-2484 AEATFNMTYTL
+2484 AEATFDMTYTL

-2573 KIAGALTDTDSSV
+2573 KLSGALTDTDSSV

>member
-310 GTEKAESTVYEDY
+310 DTEKAESTVYEDY

-379 AADLSAMELRAR
+379 AADLSAMELRAQ

-439 DALLEQLGSGTF
+439 DALLEQLGGGTF

-524 SDLTGMVLKL
+524 SDLTGIVLKL

-568 ASLSV
+568 ASLSA

-602 MDGVKVRVAVSDVME
+602 VDGVKMRVAVSDVME
-617 IVTDLLGASL
+617 VVTDLLGASL

-641 TLLSLDL
+641 ALLSLDL
-648 ASMVSTSEEGV
+648 ASMVSTSEEGITV
-659 TIAAGQLLAA
+659 AAGQLLAA

-688 SVSAMGADIALAPTQ
+688 CVSAMGADIALAPGE

-709 GDYADY
+709 EDYADY

-750 LELDF
+750 LQLDF

-774 IAFAYTQV
+774 ITFAYTQ
-782 SGEHIVYL
+782 
-790 AVDGIK
+790 A
-796 VKASVAEVMDL
+796 
-807 LGGLFTVKTPETNV
+807 
-821 DAYELLTALFS
+821 
-832 LDLSEVITLTND
+832 
-844 GITLDATQL
+844 
-853 LALLGVDLSIGEVEV
+853 
-868 TRTENGVSVSAMGAD
+868 
-883 IALAPGEAFT
+883 
-893 VTAGDYADYVDV
+893 
-905 GPWLEAVASLATAQA
+905 
-920 LEADVAYETEELAV
+920 
-934 NGTLELDF
+934 
-942 ATLSVKGEVSVT
+942 
-954 WNNITKQIAFA
+954 
-965 YTQVSGEHIV
+965 SGEHIV

-1055 TRTDDG
+1055 TRTD
-1061 VAVSAMGA
+1061 
-1069 DIALAPTQAFTV
+1069 
-1081 TAGDYTD
+1081 
-1088 YVDVVPWLEAVASL
+1088 
-1102 ATAQALEADVA
+1102 
-1113 YETEELAVN
+1113 
-1122 GTLELDFATLSVKG
+1122 
-1136 EVSVTWNNITKQIA
+1136 
-1150 FAYTQVSGEH
+1150 
-1160 IVYLAVDGIKVK
+1160 
-1172 ASVAEVMDLLG
+1172 
-1183 GLFTVKTPETNVD
+1183 
-1196 AYELLTALFS
+1196 
-1206 LDLSEVITLTNDG
+1206 
-1219 ITLDATQLL
+1219 
-1228 ALLGVDLSI
+1228 
-1237 GEVEVTRTENGV
+1237 NGV

-1261 PTQAFTVTAGDYTDY
+1261 PGETFTVKAEDYADY
-1276 VDAVPWIEAIMQLV
+1276 VDAVPWIEAILSLA

-1309 LAGTLAFD
+1309 LAGALAFD

-1449 GVPFEVDGGSYHN
+1449 GVPFEVDGGSYRN

-1473 MTVLT
+1473 ITVLT
-1478 KQEIALSGSLDIVYG
+1478 KQEIALSGSLDVVYG

-1672 NVQVQR
+1672 TVQVQR

-1747 QGKVITVDPDA
+1747 QGKVITVNPDA

-1954 QPLTITMSKAES
+1954 QPLTITMSKTDRE
-1966 GGESY
+1966 GESY

-1996 YAALTLVNDGNVATV
+1996 YASLTLVNDGNVATV

-2433 VVGDSQVVWNGTE
+2433 VVGDSQVAWNGTE

-2456 LIPLMPD
+2456 LIPLTPD

-2471 VAFTLGEATNVTT
+2471 VAFTLGESTNVTT
-2484 AEATFNMTYTL
+2484 AEATFDMTYTL

-2509 MVGENGLT
+2509 MVGENGMT

-2573 KIAGALTDTDSSV
+2573 KLSGALTDTDSSV

-2592 VFKLAR
+2592 VFKLAK
-2598 VFMFDNQER
+2598 VLMFDNQER

>member
-1 MKKQRT
+1 MKTQRT

-379 AADLSAMELRAR
+379 AADLSAMELRAQ

-428 TGEGDGSALDT
+428 TGEGDGSALDI
-439 DALLEQLGSGTF
+439 DALLEQLGGGTF

-541 AMDVDLAFTLPTEI
+541 AMDVDLAYTLPTEI
-555 GDIALRGNVALDF
+555 GDVALRGNVALDF

-627 AMPEASVDAASLID
+627 AMPEASVDVASLID

-715 VDVGPW
+715 VDAGPW

-734 EADVAYETE
+734 EADVAYKTE

-763 VSVTWNNITKQ
+763 VFVNWNNITKQ
-774 IAFAYTQV
+774 ITFAYTQGN
-782 SGEHIVYL
+782 GEHIVYL

-853 LALLGVDLSIGEVEV
+853 LALLGVDLSIGDVEL
-868 TRTENGVSVSAMGAD
+868 TRTDNGVAVSAMGAD

-920 LEADVAYETEELAV
+920 LEADVAYKTEELAV

-942 ATLSVKGEVSVT
+942 ATLSVKGEAAVA
-954 WNNITKQIAFA
+954 WNGITKNITFA
-965 YTQVSGEHIV
+965 YTQASGEHIVYLAVDGIKVKASVAEVMDLLGGLFTVKTPETNVDAYELLTALLSLDLSEVITLTNDGMTVDATQLLALLGVDLSIGEVEVTRTENGVSVSALGADIALAPGEAFTVTAGDYADYVDAVPWLEAVASLATAQALEADVAYETEELAVNGTLQLDFATLSVKGEAAVAWNGITKNITFAYTQASGEHIV

-1055 TRTDDG
+1055 TRTD
-1061 VAVSAMGA
+1061 
-1069 DIALAPTQAFTV
+1069 
-1081 TAGDYTD
+1081 
-1088 YVDVVPWLEAVASL
+1088 
-1102 ATAQALEADVA
+1102 
-1113 YETEELAVN
+1113 
-1122 GTLELDFATLSVKG
+1122 
-1136 EVSVTWNNITKQIA
+1136 
-1150 FAYTQVSGEH
+1150 
-1160 IVYLAVDGIKVK
+1160 
-1172 ASVAEVMDLLG
+1172 
-1183 GLFTVKTPETNVD
+1183 
-1196 AYELLTALFS
+1196 
-1206 LDLSEVITLTNDG
+1206 
-1219 ITLDATQLL
+1219 
-1228 ALLGVDLSI
+1228 
-1237 GEVEVTRTENGV
+1237 NGV

-1261 PTQAFTVTAGDYTDY
+1261 PGEAFTVIAGDYTDY
-1276 VDAVPWIEAIMQLV
+1276 VDVVPWIEAIMQLV

-1298 ISYTSPDEDIR
+1298 ISYTSPDEGIR
-1309 LAGTLAFD
+1309 LAGALAFD

-1334 RKGLSFAYDPDG
+1334 RKGLSFAYSVDG
-1346 DIFCNFDG
+1346 DIFFNFDG

-1361 SELTAFLSELLGDMP
+1361 SELAAFLSELLGDMP

-1429 SLFSRGVRI
+1429 SLFSRGVRV

-1449 GVPFEVDGGSYHN
+1449 GVPFEVDGGSYRN

-1672 NVQVQR
+1672 TVQVQR
-1678 EYLKVRDLCELI
+1678 EYLTVRDLCELI

-1716 TADESTKFT
+1716 TADGSNKFT

-1800 LPDSNTASNPLRF
+1800 LPDSNTAPNPLRF

-1909 DVDLGS
+1909 DVDLGG

-1954 QPLTITMSKAES
+1954 QPLTITMSKTDRE
-1966 GGESY
+1966 GESY

-2132 GFGWT
+2132 GFGWA

-2167 DLIASQIKPGSTPP
+2167 DLIASQIKPGSTTP

-2229 GITLGSEQYNGTDN
+2229 GISLGSEQYNGTDN

-2293 ASYDWSAQAENYYIV
+2293 ASYDWSAQAEGFIAPEPRIV
-2308 PEQKTIRYT
+2308 RYT

-2323 GEQTVWYNGSSML
+2323 SEQMVWYDGSSML

-2433 VVGDSQVVWNGTE
+2433 VVGDSQVAWNGTE

-2471 VAFTLGEATNVTT
+2471 VSFTLGEATNVTT
-2484 AEATFNMTYTL
+2484 AEATFDMTYTL

>member
-1 MKKQRT
+1 M
-7 QQENGL
+7 
-13 SELQGSDIPKAVR
+13 
-26 KKNGLRLKA
+26 
-35 KHHRRL
+35 
-41 VKGLAGVAACAV
+41 
-53 LVGGTFAVNALFF
+53 
-66 NKAAPNTVEEGFVT
+66 
-80 VSYELPTDGSTPDM
+80 
-94 HSALENIGYM
+94 
-104 NTRFRAQT
+104 
-112 NYYSEMSGTV
+112 
-122 DTMLTQQVNTWKQ
+122 
-135 YHDGV
+135 
-140 LVQTDIT
+140 
-147 RSSMVNSARQFCYV
+147 
-161 GDRVIWRDA
+161 
-170 AGGPST
+170 
-176 YNGLDTEWQTGD
+176 
-188 PAGNMTIDDF
+188 
-198 KASRGLPGTE
+198 
-208 FSVYVI
+208 
-214 NEDTLLGAEEVVS
+214 
-227 NGDGTYS
+227 
-234 QTYYLDPATDKAPA
+234 
-248 YYVNQMMTTG
+248 
-258 GLTGLPTF
+258 
-266 EYITV
+266 
-271 TYTFDSTWQV
+271 
-281 LASDIDESYTATMG
+281 
-295 ISVGCRATYHTAYEY
+295 
-310 GTEKAESTVYEDY
+310 
-323 YSEYASKPATGAEEE
+323 
-338 SPVTAAG
+338 
-345 CLSSAFAPVLQGPA
+345 
-359 TFRLGL
+359 
-365 TLDDKAVEGLVYVN
+365 
-379 AADLSAMELRAR
+379 
-391 IGALYVAYAGGDVY
+391 
-405 LRIGDNFRGSLDP
+405 
-418 MQFATLFTAM
+418 
-428 TGEGDGSALDT
+428 
-439 DALLEQLGSGTF
+439 
-451 TVAQDNRSAA
+451 
-461 LSSVLTISGMELP
+461 
-474 VDFAF
+474 
-479 DIAEDGK
+479 
-486 TVSLDSV
+486 
-493 TTQLTLAGM
+493 
-502 QVGAELS
+502 
-509 YSSASVPEVGDPATY
+509 
-524 SDLTGMVLKL
+524 
-534 ADLVTGD
+534 
-541 AMDVDLAFTLPTEI
+541 
-555 GDIALRGNVALDF
+555 
-568 ASLSV
+568 
-573 RGSLD
+573 
-578 LAFNGAQKTLDFAY
+578 
-592 QSDASVVYLA
+592 
-602 MDGVKVRVAVSDVME
+602 
-617 IVTDLLGASL
+617 
-627 AMPEASVDAASLID
+627 
-641 TLLSLDL
+641 
-648 ASMVSTSEEGV
+648 
-659 TIAAGQLLAA
+659 
-669 LGVSLDLGDV
+669 
-679 TIGETENGV
+679 
-688 SVSAMGADIALAPTQ
+688 
-703 AFTVTA
+703 
-709 GDYADY
+709 
-715 VDVGPW
+715 DVGPW

-750 LELDF
+750 LQLDF

-774 IAFAYTQV
+774 IAFAYTQ
-782 SGEHIVYL
+782 
-790 AVDGIK
+790 A
-796 VKASVAEVMDL
+796 
-807 LGGLFTVKTPETNV
+807 
-821 DAYELLTALFS
+821 
-832 LDLSEVITLTND
+832 
-844 GITLDATQL
+844 
-853 LALLGVDLSIGEVEV
+853 
-868 TRTENGVSVSAMGAD
+868 
-883 IALAPGEAFT
+883 
-893 VTAGDYADYVDV
+893 
-905 GPWLEAVASLATAQA
+905 
-920 LEADVAYETEELAV
+920 
-934 NGTLELDF
+934 
-942 ATLSVKGEVSVT
+942 
-954 WNNITKQIAFA
+954 
-965 YTQVSGEHIV
+965 SGEHIV

-1049 IGDVEL
+1049 IGDVE
-1055 TRTDDG
+1055 
-1061 VAVSAMGA
+1061 
-1069 DIALAPTQAFTV
+1069 
-1081 TAGDYTD
+1081 
-1088 YVDVVPWLEAVASL
+1088 
-1102 ATAQALEADVA
+1102 
-1113 YETEELAVN
+1113 
-1122 GTLELDFATLSVKG
+1122 
-1136 EVSVTWNNITKQIA
+1136 
-1150 FAYTQVSGEH
+1150 
-1160 IVYLAVDGIKVK
+1160 
-1172 ASVAEVMDLLG
+1172 
-1183 GLFTVKTPETNVD
+1183 
-1196 AYELLTALFS
+1196 
-1206 LDLSEVITLTNDG
+1206 
-1219 ITLDATQLL
+1219 
-1228 ALLGVDLSI
+1228 
-1237 GEVEVTRTENGV
+1237 VTRTENGV
-1249 AVSAMGA
+1249 SVSALGA

-1276 VDAVPWIEAIMQLV
+1276 VDAVPWIEAILSLA

-1309 LAGTLAFD
+1309 LAGALAFD

-1429 SLFSRGVRI
+1429 SLFSCGVRI

-1449 GVPFEVDGGSYHN
+1449 GVPFEVDGGSYRN

-1478 KQEIALSGSLDIVYG
+1478 KQEIALSGSLNVVYG

-1672 NVQVQR
+1672 TVQVQR
-1678 EYLKVRDLCELI
+1678 EYLTVRDLCELI

-1883 MNTLGIREKLE
+1883 MNTLGIKEKLE

-1924 KSFGL
+1924 ELFGL

-1990 IPFAFD
+1990 ISFAFD

-2074 ITAQIPGITVSL
+2074 ITAQIPGISVSL

-2132 GFGWT
+2132 GLGWT

-2433 VVGDSQVVWNGTE
+2433 VVGDSQVAWNGTE

-2456 LIPLMPD
+2456 LIPLTPD

-2484 AEATFNMTYTL
+2484 AEATFDMTYTL

-2534 ALWMSNLQANVTGKS
+2534 ALWMSNLQANVTGES

-2573 KIAGALTDTDSSV
+2573 KLSGALTDTDSSV

-2592 VFKLAR
+2592 VFKLAK
-2598 VFMFDNQER
+2598 VLMFDNQER

-2633 VEVQVT
+2633 VVVQVT

>member
-135 YHDGV
+135 YSGGV

-418 MQFATLFTAM
+418 VQFATLFTAM

-541 AMDVDLAFTLPTEI
+541 AMDVDLAFTLPTEL

-627 AMPEASVDAASLID
+627 AMPEASVDVASLID

-715 VDVGPW
+715 VDAGPW

-734 EADVAYETE
+734 EADVAYKTE

-763 VSVTWNNITKQ
+763 VGVTWNNITKQ
-774 IAFAYTQV
+774 ITFAYTQA

-821 DAYELLTALFS
+821 DAYELLTAL
-832 LDLSEVITLTND
+832 L
-844 GITLDATQL
+844 
-853 LALLGVDLSIGEVEV
+853 
-868 TRTENGVSVSAMGAD
+868 
-883 IALAPGEAFT
+883 
-893 VTAGDYADYVDV
+893 
-905 GPWLEAVASLATAQA
+905 
-920 LEADVAYETEELAV
+920 
-934 NGTLELDF
+934 
-942 ATLSVKGEVSVT
+942 
-954 WNNITKQIAFA
+954 
-965 YTQVSGEHIV
+965 
-975 YLAVDGIKVKASVA
+975 
-989 EVMDLLGGLFTVK
+989 
-1002 TPETNVDAYE
+1002 
-1012 LLTALFS
+1012 S

-1055 TRTDDG
+1055 TRTD
-1061 VAVSAMGA
+1061 
-1069 DIALAPTQAFTV
+1069 
-1081 TAGDYTD
+1081 
-1088 YVDVVPWLEAVASL
+1088 
-1102 ATAQALEADVA
+1102 
-1113 YETEELAVN
+1113 
-1122 GTLELDFATLSVKG
+1122 
-1136 EVSVTWNNITKQIA
+1136 
-1150 FAYTQVSGEH
+1150 
-1160 IVYLAVDGIKVK
+1160 
-1172 ASVAEVMDLLG
+1172 
-1183 GLFTVKTPETNVD
+1183 
-1196 AYELLTALFS
+1196 
-1206 LDLSEVITLTNDG
+1206 
-1219 ITLDATQLL
+1219 
-1228 ALLGVDLSI
+1228 
-1237 GEVEVTRTENGV
+1237 NGV

-1261 PTQAFTVTAGDYTDY
+1261 PGEAFTVTAEDYADY
-1276 VDAVPWIEAIMQLV
+1276 VDAVPWIEAILSLA

-1309 LAGTLAFD
+1309 LAGALAFD

-1438 EALGLTLSLSP
+1438 EARGLTLSLSP
-1449 GVPFEVDGGSYHN
+1449 GVPFEVDGGSYRN

-1478 KQEIALSGSLDIVYG
+1478 KQEIALSGSLNVVYG

-1672 NVQVQR
+1672 TVQVQR
-1678 EYLKVRDLCELI
+1678 EYLTVRDLCELI

-1954 QPLTITMSKAES
+1954 QPLTITMSKTDRE
-1966 GGESY
+1966 GESY

-2144 RVMPLSSFFADILNQ
+2144 RVMPSSSFFADILNQ

-2167 DLIASQIKPGSTPP
+2167 DLIASQIKPGSTTP

-2229 GITLGSEQYNGTDN
+2229 GISLGSEQYNGTDN

-2293 ASYDWSAQAENYYIV
+2293 ASYDWSAQAEGFIAPEPRIV
-2308 PEQKTIRYT
+2308 RYT

-2425 NNVFDLGA
+2425 NNVLDLGA

-2484 AEATFNMTYTL
+2484 AEATFDMTYTL

-2573 KIAGALTDTDSSV
+2573 KIAGALTDIDGNV
-2586 SVSTMY
+2586 SVSTKY

-2607 TASVSEYRYLS
+2607 TAEVSDHRYLS
-2618 SASATINA
+2618 SASTTINA

-2659 TLTVVAEF
+2659 TVTVVAAY

>member
-7 QQENGL
+7 QRENGL
-13 SELQGSDIPKAVR
+13 SELKGNDIPRAVR

-66 NKAAPNTVEEGFVT
+66 NKAAPNMVEEGFAT

-140 LVQTDIT
+140 LIQTDIT

-198 KASRGLPGTE
+198 KATRGLPGTE

-227 NGDGTYS
+227 HGDGTYS

-258 GLTGLPTF
+258 GLTGLPAF

-323 YSEYASKPATGAEEE
+323 YSEYASKPATGAENVN
-338 SPVTAAG
+338 PVTAAG

-365 TLDDKAVEGLVYVN
+365 TLDDRTVEGLVYVN
-379 AADLSAMELRAR
+379 AADLSAVELRAQ
-391 IGALYVAYAGGDVY
+391 IGKLFVAYMGGDVY
-405 LRIGDNFRGSLDP
+405 LRIGDNFRGSLEP
-418 MQFATLFTAM
+418 AQFAALFTAM
-428 TGEGDGSALDT
+428 AGEGDGSAPDT

-451 TVAQDNRSAA
+451 TVAQDSRSAT
-461 LSSVLTISGMELP
+461 LSSVLTLSGIELP
-474 VDFAF
+474 VHFTF
-479 DIAEDGK
+479 KIAEDGK
-486 TVSLDSV
+486 TVSLGSV

-509 YSSASVPEVGDPATY
+509 YSSASVPEVGDLATY

-534 ADLVTGD
+534 ADLVTGG
-541 AMDVDLAFTLPTEI
+541 AVDVDLAYTLPTEL
-555 GDIALRGNVALDF
+555 GNIALSGSVALDF

-578 LAFNGAQKTLDFAY
+578 IAFNGAQKTLDFAY

-617 IVTDLLGASL
+617 TVTDLLGESL
-627 AMPEASVDAASLID
+627 AMPEISVDVASLID

-648 ASMVSTSEEGV
+648 ASMVSTSEEGLTV
-659 TIAAGQLLAA
+659 AAGQLLAG
-669 LGVSLDLGDV
+669 LGVSLDLGEV
-679 TIGETENGV
+679 TIVETENGV
-688 SVSAMGADIALAPTQ
+688 SVSVLGADIVLAPTQ

-721 LEAVASLATAQAL
+721 LEALVSLATAQAL

-743 ELAVNGT
+743 EIAVNGT
-750 LELDF
+750 LRLDF

-763 VSVTWNNITKQ
+763 AFITWNDITKQ
-774 IAFAYTQV
+774 ITFAYTQA

-807 LGGLFTVKTPETNV
+807 LGGLFTAEPVETNV
-821 DAYELLTALFS
+821 DPYELLTALFS
-832 LDLSEVITLTND
+832 LDLSDVVTLTNE
-844 GITLDATQL
+844 GMTVDATKVF
-853 LALLGVDLSIGEVEV
+853 ALLGVDLSIGDVEL
-868 TRTENGVSVSAMGAD
+868 TRTERGVAVSVLGAE

-893 VTAGDYADYVDV
+893 VTAGDYADYVD
-905 GPWLEAVASLATAQA
+905 
-920 LEADVAYETEELAV
+920 
-934 NGTLELDF
+934 
-942 ATLSVKGEVSVT
+942 
-954 WNNITKQIAFA
+954 
-965 YTQVSGEHIV
+965 
-975 YLAVDGIKVKASVA
+975 
-989 EVMDLLGGLFTVK
+989 
-1002 TPETNVDAYE
+1002 
-1012 LLTALFS
+1012 
-1019 LDLSE
+1019 
-1024 VITLTNDGITLDAT
+1024 
-1038 QLLALLGVDLS
+1038 
-1049 IGDVEL
+1049 
-1055 TRTDDG
+1055 
-1061 VAVSAMGA
+1061 
-1069 DIALAPTQAFTV
+1069 
-1081 TAGDYTD
+1081 
-1088 YVDVVPWLEAVASL
+1088 
-1102 ATAQALEADVA
+1102 
-1113 YETEELAVN
+1113 
-1122 GTLELDFATLSVKG
+1122 
-1136 EVSVTWNNITKQIA
+1136 
-1150 FAYTQVSGEH
+1150 
-1160 IVYLAVDGIKVK
+1160 
-1172 ASVAEVMDLLG
+1172 
-1183 GLFTVKTPETNVD
+1183 
-1196 AYELLTALFS
+1196 
-1206 LDLSEVITLTNDG
+1206 
-1219 ITLDATQLL
+1219 
-1228 ALLGVDLSI
+1228 
-1237 GEVEVTRTENGV
+1237 
-1249 AVSAMGA
+1249 
-1256 DIALA
+1256 
-1261 PTQAFTVTAGDYTDY
+1261 
-1276 VDAVPWIEAIMQLV
+1276 AVPWIETILTLAR
-1290 QAKAWMLE
+1290 AKAWMLE

-1309 LAGTLAFD
+1309 LAGALAFD
-1317 LASESV
+1317 LASGSV
-1323 ACGMNIDVKGV
+1323 ACGMNMDFAGV
-1334 RKGLSFAYDPDG
+1334 RKGLSFAYSTDG
-1346 DIFCNFDG
+1346 DIFCNFSG

-1376 QTDESIDVQELLTKL
+1376 KTDESIDVQELLTKL
-1391 LSLDLSTLV
+1391 LSLDLSTLL
-1400 TVTEDGIRADATQLL
+1400 TVTEDGIRADATGLL
-1415 SLFGIDLALGDVQL
+1415 SLFGIDFALGDVQL

-1438 EALGLTLSLSP
+1438 EALGLTLSISP
-1449 GVPFEVDGGSYHN
+1449 SVPFEVDGDSYRN

-1473 MTVLT
+1473 MVILA
-1478 KQEIALSGSLDIVYG
+1478 KQEIALSGSLDVIYS
-1493 DLALDVAVENGVLS
+1493 DLALDLVVENGVLS
-1507 WKNGIALCADLTVT
+1507 WKNGIALCADITVT
-1521 VGETKL
+1521 VGETRL
-1527 SVSVDANE
+1527 SVNVDANE

-1544 LAVELSYSE
+1544 LAVELSYSD
-1553 LEDLKA
+1553 LEDLKT
-1559 TFADVYA
+1559 TFESVYA
-1566 RIAEIVN
+1566 RVAEIVN

-1587 ELGSQLGAGA
+1587 ELSSQLGAGA

-1609 SLLQQLKLGGA
+1609 SILQQLRLGGA

-1626 IATITLSGAVLDL
+1626 IATVTLGGAVLDL
-1639 CMAQRGVALYVNDFA
+1639 CMAQRGVALYADDFV
-1654 LGGVSLGGML
+1654 LGEVSLSGML
-1664 QVCASEGE
+1664 QVSVPEGE
-1672 NVQVQR
+1672 REQVQR

-1704 LSIAFTDGVTVN
+1704 LSIAFTDGVTIN
-1716 TADESTKFT
+1716 TADGNNKFT

-1747 QGKVITVDPDA
+1747 QGKVITVEPDA

-1766 DEKDEAGTD
+1766 DEADEAGTD
-1775 LNFEFWMLDSNG
+1775 LNFEFWMLDYNG
-1787 DRELE
+1787 DGELE

-1800 LPDSNTASNPLRF
+1800 LAGTANPLRF

-1830 VGGEGGVLDK
+1830 VGGEGSALEQ
-1840 FLVGMGVPEKAV
+1840 FLVGMGVPEKTV
-1852 AALFTVLDE
+1852 TALFTVLDE

-1866 WLTPDEA
+1866 WLTPDEE
-1873 GQFAAVGDML
+1873 GQLAAVGDML

-1915 MAVDPAAYL
+1915 VAFDPAAYL
-1924 KSFGL
+1924 KLFGL
-1929 SYGDNGEVQFTLRL
+1929 SYGDNGEVQFTLQL
-1943 NSDLVFGGEGM
+1943 NSDLIFGGEGM

-1966 GGESY
+1966 SGESY

-1976 LSNIYGNNNAERTS
+1976 LSNIYGDKNAERTS
-1990 IPFAFD
+1990 VSFAFD
-1996 YAALTLVNDGNVATV
+1996 YAALTLFNDGISASV
-2011 TQSGEQIANI
+2011 TQSGTQIASI

-2060 ISGTATVS
+2060 ISGSAS
-2068 VIGILN
+2068 LELDLGNLIGLGSLGLYTID
-2074 ITAQIPGITVSL
+2074 GITIDLAVSL
-2086 DENGNISANIKLE
+2086 DESGE
-2099 IPAVFGVTNGDTTF
+2099 IALNAKINYPGVQELNQVLINGDTQLEITV
-2113 EMTIFDGMAYM
+2113 MDGLAYLK
-2124 RRTQTTRL
+2124 RTQYTYWKTTL
-2132 GFGWT
+2132 FWT
-2137 DCNIVNY
+2137 TEETYDTPVVTY
-2144 RVMPLSSFFADILNQ
+2144 RVMPLSNFFGGFLGQIGYLF
-2159 LKYILNLT
+2159 NLS
-2167 DLIASQIKPGSTPP
+2167 DAIAGMIPTQSSSSEPT
-2181 ETVIEDYGV
+2181 TEDYGV
-2190 VLYNYLKSYSYT
+2190 VLYNYLKSYSYA

-2208 GGNWVL
+2208 GGNWLL
-2214 TMNGNYLTD
+2214 TMNGDSLTD
-2223 SVLSDI
+2223 GVLSDI
-2229 GITLGSEQYNGTDN
+2229 GITLGSEQYNGASN
-2243 VLRTLDVTTKLVSI
+2243 VLRTLDVDTYLVKVLH
-2257 IDLTA
+2257 LTA
-2262 NLAFRN
+2262 NLTFRN
-2268 PMNTWEEGYSDLT
+2268 PMSAWEEGYSDST
-2281 DDIAAQFENVDF
+2281 NDISAQFEGVDF
-2293 ASYDWSAQAENYYIV
+2293 TSYDWSAQAENYYIV

-2323 GEQTVWYNGSSML
+2323 GEQMVWYDGSVML

-2343 LSGYARE
+2343 LAAYE
-2350 GYTLAWSDSI
+2350 KIGYTLAWSDSVG
-2360 AEDGTISAAY
+2360 EDGTISAAY
-2370 TPKRYDVTFVSPEKL
+2370 TPNRYGVTFVAPEKL
-2385 GDDWTLQA
+2385 GDNWTQNA
-2393 DGSYTLAMQ
+2393 DGLYTLTTQ
-2402 MDYDAKVE
+2402 MDYGAKVE
-2410 IRWGESSHTFTVGTQ
+2410 IRWGDKSRTFTVGTE
-2425 NNVFDLGA
+2425 NNVFDLGDA
-2433 VVGDSQVVWNGTE
+2433 IGDSKVVWNE
-2446 LDLLANGATI
+2446 AKLDLLANGADI
-2456 LIPLMPD
+2456 RLPLAPD
-2463 TVIYTSNG
+2463 KVIYTSDG

-2484 AEATFNMTYTL
+2484 AEAVFDMAYAL
-2495 ETPAADGYTFLGWY
+2495 EKPVANGYTFLGWY
-2509 MVGENGLT
+2509 VVDENGLT

-2534 ALWMSNLQANVTGKS
+2534 ALWMSDLTI
-2549 KVKNG
+2549 
-2554 GSWYNSK
+2554 
-2561 YDHSATVEISGG
+2561 SATASDQSDGWLGLQRRYSASAAISGG
-2573 KIAGALTDTDSSV
+2573 QLCGAIDSSAAGVSATTRYLFHLTGGALNETQDLTYADYRVSDSCSFGKKIAGGRYFEITVTVSYAYTFLSEGGVQQVIPLGSV
-2586 SVSTMY
+2586 SKY
-2592 VFKLAR
+2592 VE
-2598 VFMFDNQER
+2598 Q
-2607 TASVSEYRYLS
+2607 
-2618 SASATINA
+2618 
-2626 SGRDEMT
+2626 GW
-2633 VEVQVT
+2633 
-2639 YTFSY
+2639 
-2644 RTADGTVAQRTVTTP
+2644 
-2659 TLTVVAEF
+2659 

>member
-310 GTEKAESTVYEDY
+310 DTEKAESTVYEDY

-379 AADLSAMELRAR
+379 AADLSAMELRAQ
-391 IGALYVAYAGGDVY
+391 IGTLYVAYAGEDVY

-439 DALLEQLGSGTF
+439 DALLEQLGGGTF

-541 AMDVDLAFTLPTEI
+541 AMDVDLAYTLPTEI

-602 MDGVKVRVAVSDVME
+602 MDGVQVRVAVSDVME

-627 AMPEASVDAASLID
+627 AMPEASVDVASLID
-641 TLLSLDL
+641 ALLSLDL
-648 ASMVSTSEEGV
+648 ASMVSTSEEGITV
-659 TIAAGQLLAA
+659 AAGQLLAA

-688 SVSAMGADIALAPTQ
+688 CVSAMGADIALAPTQAFTVTAEDYADYVDVGPWLEAVASLATAQALEADVAYETEELAVNGTLELDFATLSVKGEAAVAWNEITKNITFAYTQVSGEHIVYLAVDGIKVKASVAEVMDLLGGLFTVKTPETNVDAYELLTALFSLDLSEVITLTDEGMTVDATQLLALLGVDLSIGEVEVTRTENGVSVSALGADIALAPTQ

-763 VSVTWNNITKQ
+763 AAVAWNEITKNIT
-774 IAFAYTQV
+774 
-782 SGEHIVYL
+782 
-790 AVDGIK
+790 
-796 VKASVAEVMDL
+796 
-807 LGGLFTVKTPETNV
+807 
-821 DAYELLTALFS
+821 
-832 LDLSEVITLTND
+832 
-844 GITLDATQL
+844 
-853 LALLGVDLSIGEVEV
+853 
-868 TRTENGVSVSAMGAD
+868 
-883 IALAPGEAFT
+883 
-893 VTAGDYADYVDV
+893 
-905 GPWLEAVASLATAQA
+905 
-920 LEADVAYETEELAV
+920 
-934 NGTLELDF
+934 
-942 ATLSVKGEVSVT
+942 
-954 WNNITKQIAFA
+954 FA

-1055 TRTDDG
+1055 TRTDNG

-1069 DIALAPTQAFTV
+1069 DIALAPGEAFTV
-1081 TAGDYTD
+1081 KAEDYAD
-1088 YVDVVPWLEAVASL
+1088 YVDVGPWLEAVASL

-1136 EVSVTWNNITKQIA
+1136 EAAVAWNEITKNIT

-1219 ITLDATQLL
+1219 ITVDATQLL

-1237 GEVEVTRTENGV
+1237 GDVEVTRTENGV
-1249 AVSAMGA
+1249 SVSAMGA
-1256 DIALA
+1256 DISLA
-1261 PTQAFTVTAGDYTDY
+1261 PGEAFTVTAGDYADY
-1276 VDAVPWIEAIMQLV
+1276 VDVGPWIEAILSLA

-1317 LASESV
+1317 LASGSV

-1391 LSLDLSTLV
+1391 LSLDLSTLL

-1438 EALGLTLSLSP
+1438 EARGLTLSLSP
-1449 GVPFEVDGGSYHN
+1449 GVPFEVDGGSYRN

-1478 KQEIALSGSLDIVYG
+1478 KQEIALSGSLDVVYG

-1672 NVQVQR
+1672 TVQVQR
-1678 EYLKVRDLCELI
+1678 EYLTVRDLCELI

-1990 IPFAFD
+1990 ISFAFD

-2074 ITAQIPGITVSL
+2074 ITAQIPGISVSL

-2132 GFGWT
+2132 GLGWT

-2433 VVGDSQVVWNGTE
+2433 VVGDSQVAWNGTE

-2456 LIPLMPD
+2456 LIPLTPD

-2471 VAFTLGEATNVTT
+2471 VAFTLGESTNVTT
-2484 AEATFNMTYTL
+2484 AEATFDMTYTL

-2607 TASVSEYRYLS
+2607 TAEVSDHRYLS

-2659 TLTVVAEF
+2659 TLTVIAEF

>member
-750 LELDF
+750 LQLDF

-763 VSVTWNNITKQ
+763 VGVTWNNITKQ
-774 IAFAYTQV
+774 IAFAYTQA

-821 DAYELLTALFS
+821 DAYELLT
-832 LDLSEVITLTND
+832 T
-844 GITLDATQL
+844 
-853 LALLGVDLSIGEVEV
+853 
-868 TRTENGVSVSAMGAD
+868 
-883 IALAPGEAFT
+883 
-893 VTAGDYADYVDV
+893 
-905 GPWLEAVASLATAQA
+905 
-920 LEADVAYETEELAV
+920 
-934 NGTLELDF
+934 
-942 ATLSVKGEVSVT
+942 
-954 WNNITKQIAFA
+954 
-965 YTQVSGEHIV
+965 
-975 YLAVDGIKVKASVA
+975 
-989 EVMDLLGGLFTVK
+989 
-1002 TPETNVDAYE
+1002 
-1012 LLTALFS
+1012 
-1019 LDLSE
+1019 
-1024 VITLTNDGITLDAT
+1024 
-1038 QLLALLGVDLS
+1038 
-1049 IGDVEL
+1049 
-1055 TRTDDG
+1055 
-1061 VAVSAMGA
+1061 
-1069 DIALAPTQAFTV
+1069 
-1081 TAGDYTD
+1081 
-1088 YVDVVPWLEAVASL
+1088 
-1102 ATAQALEADVA
+1102 
-1113 YETEELAVN
+1113 
-1122 GTLELDFATLSVKG
+1122 
-1136 EVSVTWNNITKQIA
+1136 
-1150 FAYTQVSGEH
+1150 
-1160 IVYLAVDGIKVK
+1160 
-1172 ASVAEVMDLLG
+1172 
-1183 GLFTVKTPETNVD
+1183 
-1196 AYELLTALFS
+1196 LFS